1 MTQEQQI
8 KIKSAVAIYRGLPDI
23 ERNHS
28 LTKIRFE
35 ADRHPDGNIRTVAG
49 MLLPH
54 IERAELEIR
63 QERAAMEARIK
74 ADIMR
79 QVRAEL
85 PARSYTYDT
94 EYDQRKAWE
103 MRRGLLAFVGVGIV
117 VAIVGSAVVWVVT
130 SGVMPYLIGGG
141 LLAFFIGFML
151 SSGSGRQDGAATPG
165 TAHTTNTQTIVFN
178 VSNTG
183 NVSYEQ
189 TTQAQK

>member
-1 MTQEQQI
+1 MTQEQEI
-8 KIKSAVAIYRGLPDI
+8 KIKSSVAIYRGLTDI
-23 ERNHS
+23 ERLNK
-28 LTKIRFE
+28 LAEIRFK
-35 ADRHPDGNIRTVAG
+35 ADRHPDGNIRTVAA

-85 PARSYTYDT
+85 PARSYYDA

-103 MRRGLLAFVGVGIV
+103 MRRGLLAFVGIGIV
-117 VAIVGSAVVWVVT
+117 VAFVGSAVVWVVT
-130 SGVMPYLIGGG
+130 SGIMPYLIGGA
-141 LLAFFIGFML
+141 LVLFLVGFMV

-178 VSNTG
+178 VSQNG